1 MISLLSLMIFI
12 PSSYWPLTG
21 HVTEQTDD
29 LALRTKEKKRRKMNR
44 VKQKEIKSTELSLSK
59 PVSAQESERTDLY
72 CHEEKELTFRSFHIG
87 ITPGFVSFK

>member
-1 MISLLSLMIFI
+1 
-12 PSSYWPLTG
+12 
-21 HVTEQTDD
+21 
-29 LALRTKEKKRRKMNR
+29 MNR
-44 VKQKEIKSTELSLSK
+44 VKYKEIKRTELSLSK

>member
-1 MISLLSLMIFI
+1 MIFI

-44 VKQKEIKSTELSLSK
+44 VKYKEIKRTELSLSK

>member
-1 MISLLSLMIFI
+1 MIFI

-29 LALRTKEKKRRKMNR
+29 LALRTKEKKSEEEKNESSETKGLNYHSQNQLVHRKVR
-44 VKQKEIKSTELSLSK
+44 EL
-59 PVSAQESERTDLY
+59 RTDLY
-72 CHEEKELTFRSFHIG
+72 CHEEKELIFHSFHIG

>member
-1 MISLLSLMIFI
+1 
-12 PSSYWPLTG
+12 
-21 HVTEQTDD
+21 
-29 LALRTKEKKRRKMNR
+29 MNR

-72 CHEEKELTFRSFHIG
+72 CHEEKELIFRSFHTG